1 MSKEG
6 DNATQFNSNFDIN
19 SPKIPFSQN
28 DKIHGRMYD
37 SYSNTSIKNTIQKLE
52 EFKNIGI
59 TINDKSLE
67 RKESNQ
73 NIQNEEN
80 KINQRV
86 EDKADFYEHTTMKQQ
101 SNLNDENQASDIWEK
116 QYENQIIT
124 FNNNVLS
131 RNSMDK
137 IQSSFSNKNL
147 SKSFVS

>member
-6 DNATQFNSNFDIN
+6 DNGTQFNSNFDIN
-19 SPKIPFSQN
+19 SPKILFSQN

-59 TINDKSLE
+59 TINDKSVE

-80 KINQRV
+80 KI
-86 EDKADFYEHTTMKQQ
+86 
-101 SNLNDENQASDIWEK
+101 I
-116 QYENQIIT
+116 
-124 FNNNVLS
+124 
-131 RNSMDK
+131 
-137 IQSSFSNKNL
+137 
-147 SKSFVS
+147 